1 MLFHFSAFSLFH
13 AFYFMEIFIL
23 GIILVALMAY
33 VSTRI
38 KKSAARAFEKETIE
52 TEDFSI
58 VKPEGLLNPAGGNSA
73 YAFEAYSKDFGENDA
88 AEYRKMTARIYKNP
102 DRDTQLPGETEKTE
116 KGVTIQTFRKI
127 LKTDDSSETY
137 ELEISVLKD
146 YREQYFDKIN
156 EMLNSFSLKPNNL

>member
-1 MLFHFSAFSLFH
+1 
-13 AFYFMEIFIL
+13 MEILIL
-23 GIILVALMAY
+23 GVILVALMAY

-58 VKPEGLLNPAGGNSA
+58 IKPEGLLSVVIDENSE
-73 YAFEAYSKDFGENDA
+73 YAFEAYSKDFGENEA
-88 AEYRKMTARIYKNP
+88 SEFRKMTARIYKNP
-102 DRDTQLPGETEKTE
+102 ERGEDFSGETEKTE
-116 KGVTIQTFRKI
+116 KGVTIQTFGKI
-127 LKTDDSSETY
+127 LKTDEKSY

-156 EMLNSFSLKPNNL
+156 EMLNSFSLKRNNL

>member
-1 MLFHFSAFSLFH
+1 
-13 AFYFMEIFIL
+13 MEIFIL
-23 GIILVALMAY
+23 GLILVALMAY

-58 VKPEGLLNPAGGNSA
+58 VKPEGFLNPLNDNSE

-88 AEYRKMTARIYKNP
+88 AEFRKMTARIYKNP
-102 DRDTQLPGETEKTE
+102 ERGEDLPDETEKTE

-127 LKTDDSSETY
+127 LKTDEKSY

-146 YREQYFDKIN
+146 YREEYFDKIN
-156 EMLNSFSLKPNNL
+156 EMLNSFSLKRNNL

>member
-1 MLFHFSAFSLFH
+1 
-13 AFYFMEIFIL
+13 MEILIL

-38 KKSAARAFEKETIE
+38 KKSAALAFEREIVE

-58 VKPEGLLNPAGGNSA
+58 VKPEGFLSPVGDDSEN
-73 YAFEAYSKDFGENDA
+73 AFEAYSTDFGENDA
-88 AEYRKMTARIYKNP
+88 AEYRKATVKIYKNSGQSE
-102 DRDTQLPGETEKTE
+102 DLPAESEKTE
-116 KGVTIQTFRKI
+116 KGVTTQVFRKF
-127 LKTDDSSETY
+127 LKNNGKSY

-156 EMLNSFSLKPNNL
+156 EMLNSFSVK

>member
-1 MLFHFSAFSLFH
+1 MNKRKIFILHPSSIT
-13 AFYFMEIFIL
+13 FMEILIL
-23 GIILVALMAY
+23 GFILVALMAY

-58 VKPEGLLNPAGGNSA
+58 VKPEGFLNPAGGNSE

-88 AEYRKMTARIYKNP
+88 AEYRKATARIYKNP
-102 DRDTQLPGETEKTE
+102 GRGAELPDETEKTE

-127 LKTDDSSETY
+127 LKTGDSGETY

-156 EMLNSFSLKPNNL
+156 ELLNSFSLKRNNL